1 MVLIISLA
9 DQTFEE
15 ADKRVVQITFK
26 WSSQTALFIWC
37 MKEKIQD
44 EYIWYLQKDYN
55 SSLSVTG
62 HIKSPASVCD
72 NPDAT
77 Q

>member
-1 MVLIISLA
+1 M
-9 DQTFEE
+9 
-15 ADKRVVQITFK
+15 FK
-26 WSSQTALFIWC
+26 WSSQTALFIWF

-55 SSLSVTG
+55 SSLKVTG
-62 HIKSPASVCD
+62 RIKSPASVCD